1 MQNRDRAWGE
11 DPPKRV
17 LYKSHYMDATEEE
30 QGATKYIFFGLV
42 CLFVVAVL
50 GCAYEVWRSD
60 RKDRKRRKL
69 QKQARSRSG
78 SSTSGS
84 QRWPGYGTDSTPT
97 ATTPLSPSTKSVGFK
112 NVDGAEEKRPN
123 GTHKP
128 VPNSKE
134 YKPLANSE
142 AKADTGNEKR
152 ALAKGALTLFL
163 ELIEIE
169 ILD

>member
-1 MQNRDRAWGE
+1 
-11 DPPKRV
+11 
-17 LYKSHYMDATEEE
+17 MDAAEEE
-30 QGATKYIFFGLV
+30 QGVTTYIFFALV
-42 CLFVVAVL
+42 CVFVVAVL
-50 GCAYEVWRSD
+50 CCAYEVWRSD

-84 QRWPGYGTDSTPT
+84 QRWPGYGADSTPT

-112 NVDGAEEKRPN
+112 NVDGSEEKRSN

-128 VPNSKE
+128 APNVNAKD

-142 AKADTGNEKR
+142 AKADAVNEKR
-152 ALAKGALTLFL
+152 GLTKGEFVSLK
-163 ELIEIE
+163 
-169 ILD
+169 